1 MGLFGKKKEEAPAA
15 ATKKEPEGTVIGEGI
30 TFVGTFTTDE
40 LIDIR
45 GKVEGE
51 IISPT
56 VVHVAKTGKHEGTM
70 DVEFLTVDGTIDSDI
85 HCRNTITLND
95 DCDAYGTLTTPNLD
109 ALHGSNF
116 HGELILEKKLGEK
129 QVEEAPEEKTQVEAA
144 PAKEFEAAMPVVEV
158 DEFVEV
164 LDDSEDS
171 PIAEGDV
178 FGEEKA

>member
-15 ATKKEPEGTVIGEGI
+15 VTKKEPEGTVIGEGI

-129 QVEEAPEEKTQVEAA
+129 PEEV
-144 PAKEFEAAMPVVEV
+144 PAEEPADEGEFEAPMPVVEA
-158 DEFVEV
+158 DEFVEL
-164 LDDSEDS
+164 LDDSEDA

-178 FGEEKA
+178 FEAEKA

>member
-1 MGLFGKKKEEAPAA
+1 MGLFGKKKETVPEVV
-15 ATKKEPEGTVIGEGI
+15 TKKEPEGTIIGEGI

-70 DVEFLTVDGTIDSDI
+70 DVEYLTVDGTIDSDI

-129 QVEEAPEEKTQVEAA
+129 PEEAPAEEEAQK
-144 PAKEFEAAMPVVEV
+144 PALED

-164 LDDSEDS
+164 LDDSEDA

-178 FGEEKA
+178 FQAEKD

>member
-15 ATKKEPEGTVIGEGI
+15 VTKKEPEGTVIGEGI

-70 DVEFLTVDGTIDSDI
+70 DVEYLTVDGTIDSDI

-129 QVEEAPEEKTQVEAA
+129 PEET
-144 PAKEFEAAMPVVEV
+144 PAKEFEASMPVVEV

-178 FGEEKA
+178 FGAEKA